1 MNLFGRLF
9 GTAAPPP
16 QPAIRFGRFTDS
28 NRSAEQEAAFDA
40 ALKDF
45 NKENYLPAYVSFF
58 NYLLND
64 EEQNVRVREERG
76 ELHFEFFQ
84 GSKRITGYANER
96 KLHAEAKVAKAKILQ
111 SSFMRR
117 LLEVNYELKYSRFAL
132 SPDNEISIVFDT
144 YTSDGSP
151 YKLYA
156 ALKELATH
164 ADKHDDI
171 LIDEFAALEII
182 DLNIRRVLPD
192 WEKNAK
198 YEFIQQKIQAAF
210 NEIDRGKL
218 NTDQYPVAVTYLLLH
233 LCYKLDYLTKPE
245 GQMMEVL
252 ETIHRMAFE
261 QDGKNASQKNLA
273 LRKEFQKL
281 LDRPREKFY
290 QEMYEV
296 SATFGIT
303 PPIDHQNVV
312 ILIDQELPNMRWY
325 ADHGYERIARAVPGF
340 IVGRALFSFALPPP
354 DKDFF
359 HLLMQIMEADYFR
372 SLGFVPLVNNGVFD
386 EKAIRQA
393 IRQVVEKHA
402 NAYPRL
408 KPDLKKLVF
417 SSMPD
422 FAESFLL
429 MVRDL
434 DLVKA

>member
-9 GTAAPPP
+9 GTSTPPP

-40 ALKDF
+40 ALRDF
-45 NKENYLPAYVSFF
+45 DKENYLSAYVSFF
-58 NYLLND
+58 NYLLD
-64 EEQNVRVREERG
+64 VEEQNVRVREERG

-84 GSKRITGYANER
+84 GSKKITGFANDR
-96 KLHAEAKVAKAKILQ
+96 KLYAEAKIAKAKSLQ

-132 SPDNEISIVFDT
+132 SAENEITIVFDT

-171 LIDEFAALEII
+171 LVDEFETLEII
-182 DLNIRRVLPD
+182 DLNMRRGLPD
-192 WEKNAK
+192 WEKTVK
-198 YEFIQQKIQAAF
+198 YDFIQQEIKAVFA
-210 NEIDRGKL
+210 EIDHGKL

-245 GQMMEVL
+245 GYMMEVL
-252 ETIHRMAFE
+252 ECIHRIAFE
-261 QDGKNASQKNLA
+261 QDGKNAAQKNLV

-281 LDRPREKFY
+281 LDRPREKFF

-325 ADHGYERIARAVPGF
+325 ADHGHERVAMAVPGF
-340 IVGRALFSFALPPP
+340 IIGRALFNFALPLP
-354 DKDFF
+354 DKAFF

-372 SLGFVPLVNNGVFD
+372 SLGFKPLVENGVLD
-386 EKAIRQA
+386 EKSIKSAIRQ
-393 IRQVVEKHA
+393 IVEQYE
-402 NAYPRL
+402 NDFPRL

-429 MVRDL
+429 MVREL
-434 DLVKA
+434 DLAKA

>member
-9 GTAAPPP
+9 GTTAPPP

-28 NRSAEQEAAFDA
+28 NRTAEREAAFDA
-40 ALKDF
+40 ALRDF
-45 NKENYLPAYVSFF
+45 DKENYLSAYVSFF
-58 NYLLND
+58 NYLLD
-64 EEQNVRVREERG
+64 VEEQNVRVREDRG

-84 GSKRITGYANER
+84 GSKRVTGYANDR
-96 KLHAEAKVAKAKILQ
+96 KLYAEAKIAKANSLQ

-156 ALKELATH
+156 ALKELATL

-171 LIDEFAALEII
+171 LVDEFEALEIT
-182 DLNIRRVLPD
+182 DLNMRRVLPD
-192 WEKNAK
+192 WEKTVK
-198 YEFIQQKIQAAF
+198 YDFIQQKVRAAF
-210 NEIDRGKL
+210 KEIDHGKL

-233 LCYKLDYLTKPE
+233 LCYKLDYLAKPE
-245 GQMMEVL
+245 GFMMETL
-252 ETIHRMAFE
+252 ECIHRSAFE

-281 LDRPREKFY
+281 LDRPREKFF

-303 PPIDHQNVV
+303 PPIDHQNVA

-325 ADHGYERIARAVPGF
+325 ADHGYEPIALAVPGF
-340 IVGRALFSFALPPP
+340 IIGRALFNFALPPP
-354 DKDFF
+354 DKAFF

-372 SLGFVPLVNNGVFD
+372 DLGFKPLVENGVFD

-393 IRQVVEKHA
+393 IRQIAEQHE
-402 NAYPRL
+402 NEYPRL
-408 KPDLKKLVF
+408 KPDMKKLVF
-417 SSMPD
+417 SSMPN
-422 FAESFLL
+422 FAESFLM
-429 MVRDL
+429 MVREL
-434 DLVKA
+434 DLVKN